1 MIAIIYTD
9 AIKFIIVFASIP
21 YFGAPS
27 VQKNKEASEL
37 MFLLMQNKNSIVLFL
52 SEPK

>member
-21 YFGAPS
+21 YFGS
-27 VQKNKEASEL
+27 DKNKTIE
-37 MFLLMQNKNSIVLFL
+37 FLFALRGT
-52 SEPK
+52 